1 MTQWMRVAQ
10 EDEVI
15 ATGTKVVE
23 IGDARIALFYVVAQ
37 NKIYAID
44 DRCPHVGASLACGKV
59 EGLVVSC
66 PWHHARFSLT
76 TGANLSPPDFGP
88 VRAYPT
94 RSDDGYIEINL
105 P

>member
-1 MTQWMRVAQ
+1 MKGWVRVAQ
-10 EDEVI
+10 ESEVI
-15 ATGTKVVE
+15 AAGRLVVE
-23 IGDARIALFYVVAQ
+23 IGDARIALFSIAEQ
-37 NKIYAID
+37 RGIYAID
-44 DRCPHVGASLACGKV
+44 DRCPHVGASLAGGKV

-88 VRAYPT
+88 VRAYPV
-94 RSDDGYIEINL
+94 RVEEGYIEILL